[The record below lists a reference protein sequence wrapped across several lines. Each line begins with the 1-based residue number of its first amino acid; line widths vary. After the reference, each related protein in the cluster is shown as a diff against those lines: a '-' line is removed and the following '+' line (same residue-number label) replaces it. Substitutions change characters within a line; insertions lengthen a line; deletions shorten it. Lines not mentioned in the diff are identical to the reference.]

1 MYNEQ
6 EKINKKNLI
15 NDRKFLSDALQFLSS
30 RNGTDMAK
38 YKSKEKIY
46 DDFVEHFRF
55 QNVNEVTAI
64 NDMIYAQNAT
74 QEEKDRF
81 RRLMDSYDK
90 MDSDLGAKAA
100 FDYVQGVF
108 TAPSTYAGIFTGGG
122 AKVGALAA
130 QQGVKLGIR
139 QLLKQGAGGK
149 ALRSAATK
157 GVARAGLVEG
167 AIGAGQV
174 AAQEQARV
182 EAGLK
187 DEINYG
193 SVALGGAL
201 SAAPGAVLGGA
212 SQVQSALV
220 SNFAEEMNQLATKT
234 ASEAILKANAKE
246 TKEAIESVKYG
257 ETTKVLYGKLKDRL
271 ELKETIP
278 TELLVGK
285 EILDEFGE
293 KLGATTSKDFAVK
306 LELKKAQNIAAAG
319 ARLLESIPPLDKG
332 EALTSRLARALNA
345 NAVNVDS
352 LEALAKRHGISISD
366 IGSLLAIE
374 VSEAA
379 SLMGTISSIKRAEAK
394 KLLETFNQID
404 GRLVTAADTITGKA
418 RKELDKKL
426 GVGTMGKVHTVMQN
440 INKARIG
447 AMTVQLATTTRN
459 TTNGYMRNIIYAFDN
474 LGAGFYNK
482 YFQAGK
488 IGRDL
493 AERKKLGLI
502 DITDEEIAAEVKRTV
517 NLGKAQMKTFRDS
530 IIFKDLMFGMT
541 SADTAALK
549 ALMENPVFGK
559 SEAAQR
565 LFMQMG
571 DVGQHL
577 GDESSRVIK
586 LARMAN
592 TLNTM
597 SDNMFKR
604 AIFARE
610 IDKALRV
617 GGLVKDKGKF
627 IKYQDGF
634 EGGLNEFL
642 KTGRF
647 GEMDEKMVGAA
658 MENAL
663 DFTYQ
668 TGKFRGKEG
677 IFNKAADTF
686 IAASQTQLGSTF
698 VPFPRYLVNQFR
710 FVYEH
715 TPILGM
721 FNIGGILNK
730 SGNVATD
737 TADRFGKQLG
747 GIIAIGGLYTMRE
760 LHGDDTT
767 GPFEYYN
774 PFGRGTVNAEAAL
787 GPFSTHALL
796 ADYLY
801 QYINYGP
808 KANRND
814 GIKTAKYPEK
824 KFKFSQRDFVK
835 SLGGGQFRPTGLNL
849 VDGFFNTMGAALN
862 DGKLGI
868 QLDEAAAKYI
878 GNYLNTYTV
887 GAGML
892 KDVVATLDPEYRVV
906 TDSKDIEFFP
916 YLFKS
921 ATRSFPTNEEGMYL
935 GLPPLPFVGKVGVEG
950 IGPKRAKLESPTRT
964 GGIKIMNPFM
974 RQLTGL
980 TQQEERNVAE
990 KELDRLGFEFFQIVP
1005 KKLFGDPNLN
1015 NEMRGRM
1022 SQYVEG
1028 ALQNYILTDDTYNGV
1043 KSDVEK
1049 KFLLKQKINKL
1060 RGLARKEILN
1070 PNRYVTTEFKSRIAR
1085 AKYFD
1090 LSKDTRD
1097 LVNLYYKRNVGKEL
1111 SQTEDYAAAL
1121 AIKEKYNF

>member
-1 MYNEQ
+1 MYNQQKE
-6 EKINKKNLI
+6 INKKTLI
-15 NDRKFLSDALQFLSS
+15 NDERFISDALRFLKS
-30 RNGTDMAK
+30 RNGNDITK
-38 YKSKEKIY
+38 YTSKEKIY

-74 QEEKDRF
+74 QEEKDSF

-90 MDSDLGAKAA
+90 MDSDFGGKAA
-100 FDYVQGVF
+100 LDYVQGVF

-157 GVARAGLVEG
+157 GAARAGLVEG

-174 AAQEQARV
+174 AAQEQVRV
-182 EAGLK
+182 ETGLK
-187 DEINYG
+187 DKINYG

-201 SAAPGAVLGGA
+201 SAAPGAVLGSA

-246 TKEAIESVKYG
+246 TKEAIKSVKYG
-257 ETTKVLYGKLKDRL
+257 ETTRILYGKLKDRL

-278 TELLVGK
+278 TELLVGR

-345 NAVNVDS
+345 NAINVDS

-379 SLMGTISSIKRAEAK
+379 SLMGTISGIKRAEAK

-404 GRLVTAADTITGKA
+404 SKLVTAADTLTGKA

-426 GVGTMGKVHTVMQN
+426 GVGTLGKVHTVMQN

-474 LGAGFYNK
+474 LGAGLYNK
-482 YFQAGK
+482 YFEAGK
-488 IGRDL
+488 IGKNL

-502 DITDEEIAAEVKRTV
+502 DITDEEIAAEVKRTI
-517 NLGKAQMKTFRDS
+517 NLGKAQIKTFRDS
-530 IIFKDLMFGMT
+530 IMFKDLMFGMT

-571 DVGQHL
+571 DVGQHI

-617 GGLVKDKGKF
+617 GGLVKGADGKF

-737 TADRFGKQLG
+737 TADRFGKQIG
-747 GIIAIGGLYTMRE
+747 GFVAIGGLYTMRE

-796 ADYLY
+796 ADYIY
-801 QYINYGP
+801 QHINYGP
-808 KANRND
+808 KNLPYQ
-814 GIKTAKYPEK
+814 TARYPEK

-849 VDGFFNTMGAALN
+849 VDGFFDTMGAALN
-862 DGKLGI
+862 DGKIGI
-868 QLDEAAAKYI
+868 QLDEAAARYI
-878 GNYLNTYTV
+878 GNYFNTYTV

-892 KDVVATLDPEYRVV
+892 KDVVATLDPEYRTV
-906 TDSKDIEFFP
+906 TDSKDVEFFP

-950 IGPKRAKLESPTRT
+950 VGPKRAKLESVTRT
-964 GGIKIMNPFM
+964 GGMKIMNPFM

-980 TQQEERNVAE
+980 TQQEERNAAE

-1022 SQYVEG
+1022 GQYVEG
-1028 ALQNYILTDDTYNGV
+1028 ALQNYILTDEVYNGLP
-1043 KSDVEK
+1043 SDIEK
-1049 KFLLKQKINKL
+1049 RFLLKQKINEL
-1060 RGLARKEILN
+1060 RSKARKEMLN

-1085 AKYFD
+1085 VKYFD
-1090 LSKDTRD
+1090 LSKDKRN
-1097 LVNLYYKRNVGKEL
+1097 LINLYYKREVGKDL